1 MKQHIKTS
9 CGIEKYKEL
18 SSRQGLFNRIR
29 FYWFCFFAVIRD
41 FGKKR
46 EIGVV
51 WDKINHTEK
60 KFKLK
65 KIEKK
70 ISKLK
75 LYHRFSFWID
85 SRFRFC

>member
-46 EIGVV
+46 EIPES
-51 WDKINHTEK
+51 NQ
-60 KFKLK
+60 
-65 KIEKK
+65 
-70 ISKLK
+70 
-75 LYHRFSFWID
+75 
-85 SRFRFC
+85 

>member
-41 FGKKR
+41 FGKER
-46 EIGVV
+46 ESQKV
-51 WDKINHTEK
+51 
-60 KFKLK
+60 
-65 KIEKK
+65 
-70 ISKLK
+70 ISERDNRL
-75 LYHRFSFWID
+75 HN
-85 SRFRFC
+85 